1 MTEVLFYQLDRR
13 PLEQVLPELIER
25 CLERSWRVV
34 VQAGTEER
42 CDALDAHLWTYRDD
56 SFLPHGTRKDGN
68 AALQPVWLTT
78 ETDNPNRA
86 QVRFLVDGAEP
97 DAVAGYDRVVF
108 LFDGK
113 DPAALDRARAAWK
126 TARAEGHSATYWQ
139 QAANGRWEQ
148 KT

>member
-13 PLEQVLPELIER
+13 PLEQVLPELVEK

-34 VQAGTEER
+34 IQAGTEER
-42 CDALDAHLWTYRDD
+42 LEALDAHLWTYRDD
-56 SFLPHGTRKDGN
+56 AFLPHGTRKDGN
-68 AALQPVWLTT
+68 AAVQPVWLTA
-78 ETDNPNRA
+78 ENDNPNGA
-86 QVRFLVDGAEP
+86 SVRFLVDGAEP
-97 DAVAGYDRVVF
+97 ETFGGLDRIVF

-126 TARAEGHSATYWQ
+126 TARAEGHTATYWQ